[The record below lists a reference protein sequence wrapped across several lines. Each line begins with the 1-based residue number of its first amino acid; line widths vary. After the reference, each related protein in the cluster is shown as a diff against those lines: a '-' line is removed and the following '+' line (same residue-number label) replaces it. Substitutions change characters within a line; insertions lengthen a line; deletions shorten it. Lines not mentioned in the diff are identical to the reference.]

1 MERKEKLWTSG
12 HSTLSKAYDLMHE
25 LYAKVAGPRPARRRF
40 GQAAGKDATHE
51 RTPNRSNRGVRE
63 G

>member
-1 MERKEKLWTSG
+1 MERKENLWTAG

-25 LYAKVAGPRPARRRF
+25 LYAKVAGPRPARRRRF
-40 GQAAGKDATHE
+40 GQAAGNDE
-51 RTPNRSNRGVRE
+51 RQPNPNRFNRAVRE